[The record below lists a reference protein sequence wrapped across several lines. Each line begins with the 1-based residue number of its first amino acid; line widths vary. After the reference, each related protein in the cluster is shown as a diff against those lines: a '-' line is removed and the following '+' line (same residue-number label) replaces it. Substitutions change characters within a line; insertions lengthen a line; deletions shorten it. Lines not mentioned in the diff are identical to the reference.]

1 MPCSPG
7 MRRCGPS
14 CLHRLMVEDY
24 RAARERDEAK
34 RDEETIG
41 YPTEN
46 ANYAR
51 EHDMVTFKRW
61 LTSIAGQGI
70 YSPPAPDE
78 GEPAPWDDDNEG
90 DWT

>member
-1 MPCSPG
+1 
-7 MRRCGPS
+7 
-14 CLHRLMVEDY
+14 MVEDY

-51 EHDMVTFKRW
+51 EHDMVTFKSW
-61 LTSIAGQGI
+61 LTTLAGQGI
-70 YSPPAPDE
+70 YAPPEPDDE
-78 GEPAPWDDDNEG
+78 GDDAPWDYDEE